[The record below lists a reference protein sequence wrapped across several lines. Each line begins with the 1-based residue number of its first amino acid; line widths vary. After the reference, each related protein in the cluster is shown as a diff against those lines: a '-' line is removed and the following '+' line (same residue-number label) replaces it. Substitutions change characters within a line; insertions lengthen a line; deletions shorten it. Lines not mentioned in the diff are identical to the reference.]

1 MLQLQKP
8 PRLRPGDKIAA
19 VSLSWG
25 GAGDP
30 DLLWRYRVGKD
41 RLRAQ
46 FGLELVELPH
56 TLAGTN
62 WVYEHPEARA
72 ADLMAAFADP
82 DIKGV
87 FSCIGGSE
95 SIRLLPYMDFEVIRR
110 NPKVLLGY
118 SDTTTA
124 HLFCL
129 KGGLSSFYGPS
140 ILAEFA
146 ENVAIFDYTAHHLER
161 ALFSGEV
168 LGEIPPAAHWTGE
181 HLAWTPENAQ
191 VQKALQP
198 NTGYQLLQGAGT
210 IEGPLLGGCIEVLEM
225 AKGTSLWP
233 APEAFE
239 GAVLFFETSED
250 TPTPDLVEQW
260 LRSYGSMGL
269 LQRAGALLL
278 GKPCQGQYQEEYH
291 RAAVK
296 VLAELGLTQLPVLG
310 NLSFGHNEPMCTL
323 PYGAMARVD
332 CTRRSFE
339 ILESGVL

>member
-1 MLQLQKP
+1 MLQLKKP
-8 PRLRPGDKIAA
+8 PRLRPGDRVAA

-30 DLLWRYRVGKD
+30 DLLWRYQVGKA
-41 RLRAQ
+41 RLQEQ
-46 FGLELVELPH
+46 FGLEVVELPH
-56 TLAGTN
+56 TLAGTD
-62 WVYEHPEARA
+62 WVYHHPEARA

-95 SIRLLPYMDFEVIRR
+95 SIRLLPYIDFEVIRR

-118 SDTTTA
+118 SDTTIA

-146 ENVAIFDYTAHHLER
+146 ENVAIFDYTARHLETC
-161 ALFSGEV
+161 LFSGEV
-168 LGEIPPAAHWTGE
+168 LGEILPATHWTGE
-181 HLAWTPENAQ
+181 RLEWIPENAQ
-191 VQKALQP
+191 VQKVLEP
-198 NTGYQLLQGAGT
+198 NEGYQLIQGDGVAQ
-210 IEGPLLGGCIEVLEM
+210 GPLLGGCIEVLEM

-233 APEAFE
+233 EQEAFE
-239 GAVLFFETSED
+239 GAVLFFETSEE
-250 TPTPDLVEQW
+250 TPEPGLVERW

-269 LQRAGALLL
+269 LQRASALVLA
-278 GKPCQGQYQEEYH
+278 KPYQGQHQEAYH
-291 RAAVK
+291 RGVVK
-296 VLAELGLTQLPVLG
+296 VLAELGLGGLPVLG

-332 CTRRSFE
+332 CQRRSFE
-339 ILESGVL
+339 ILEPGVL